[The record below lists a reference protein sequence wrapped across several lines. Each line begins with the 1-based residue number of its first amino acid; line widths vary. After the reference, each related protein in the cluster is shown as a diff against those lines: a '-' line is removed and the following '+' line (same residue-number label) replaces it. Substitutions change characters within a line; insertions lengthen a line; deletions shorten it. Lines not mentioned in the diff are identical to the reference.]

1 MENTRLE
8 RQARGRA
15 GRQGEPGLSLFYT
28 SLEDDVVSLMG
39 EDVLEKYV
47 EKGKPITKHHL
58 KKLIN
63 KSQQIKEEQA
73 IFQRKNACDY
83 DSVMKRQRTIMY
95 GIRNDLLDGIE
106 LDEDFVSKMAK
117 DSIQHYLKTHK
128 KLQTKDYQR
137 YILDHLSYHLNDRTI
152 TSGNALECLMDYAHQ
167 GLENKEVMLGE
178 DFRHYVRLCTL
189 KALDDAWVE
198 EVDYLQQLQ
207 AAISGRSSAQRNL
220 LYEYQKEARTSF
232 ENMENIIKE
241 ALVRNVLLAEV
252 EYNKDKEMFV
262 LYP

>member
-1 MENTRLE
+1 
-8 RQARGRA
+8 
-15 GRQGEPGLSLFYT
+15 
-28 SLEDDVVSLMG
+28 
-39 EDVLEKYV
+39 
-47 EKGKPITKHHL
+47 
-58 KKLIN
+58 
-63 KSQQIKEEQA
+63 
-73 IFQRKNACDY
+73 
-83 DSVMKRQRTIMY
+83 MKRQRTIMY

>member
-1 MENTRLE
+1 
-8 RQARGRA
+8 
-15 GRQGEPGLSLFYT
+15 
-28 SLEDDVVSLMG
+28 
-39 EDVLEKYV
+39 
-47 EKGKPITKHHL
+47 
-58 KKLIN
+58 
-63 KSQQIKEEQA
+63 
-73 IFQRKNACDY
+73 
-83 DSVMKRQRTIMY
+83 
-95 GIRNDLLDGIE
+95 
-106 LDEDFVSKMAK
+106 
-117 DSIQHYLKTHK
+117 
-128 KLQTKDYQR
+128 
-137 YILDHLSYHLNDRTI
+137 
-152 TSGNALECLMDYAHQ
+152 MDYAHQ

-241 ALVRNVLLAEV
+241 DLVRNVLLAEV